1 MTTEERERQG
11 IKSAESFRDNNND
24 DRGNQSGH
32 STVSSGKMVRT
43 GQSEIVKES
52 SRQEAATVVVPTEN
66 LVGMASIEEVLA
78 WLDNFAKLK
87 SRVIM
92 QNPAYYTRLTIRAK
106 ERVLINRSGWRAIQ
120 LAFNINDD
128 IVKEETV
135 MHPDEKNYTVRIWVR
150 AWHAKSGRQVIG
162 VGSCSTDEPGKVF
175 QHPHHDV
182 YATAHTRAKNRA
194 ISDIVG
200 AGEVSA
206 EEIGSPYSSSA
217 SSALSAAGTTA
228 FSPKNEAERAAWEK
242 AKSLGKR

>member
-1 MTTEERERQG
+1 MTTEERERRG
-11 IKSAESFRDNNND
+11 IKPVEYFRDSNSD
-24 DRGNQSGH
+24 DRDNQSGH
-32 STVSSGKMVRT
+32 DNVSSGKIVRT
-43 GQSEIVKES
+43 SQSEIVKEP
-52 SRQEAATVVVPTEN
+52 SRQEAAAVTPTEN

-92 QNPAYYTRLTIRAK
+92 QNPAYYTRLTIRGK
-106 ERVLINRSGWRAIQ
+106 ERILINRSGWRAIQ

-175 QHPHHDV
+175 LHPHHDV

-206 EEIGSPYSSSA
+206 EEIGSPYSSA